1 MTDLYTF
8 CFRIKSWRVLIAFVL
23 ISNNFCFAQEN
34 IRFERISINEG
45 LSQSDV
51 KCFVQDKF
59 GFLWIG
65 TRDGLNKYDGIDFH
79 KYTRKKNDSTSL
91 YFNKILDLEIDPSGN
106 IWISST
112 GGISIYD
119 YQKDNFQNFFPTDK
133 ALQDAEINHILLTGE
148 NTALLSTSKG
158 LISFDRKQR
167 KFFIDQDL
175 ALFKGMQVSNTYV
188 TPNQEI
194 WVGTGKGVF
203 IRNSARTAW
212 ARLLENNS
220 IQNMYFDRNGKVYF
234 SASTG
239 LFSYDLKKKEMKKIV
254 MPPDIA
260 FVNDVIRV
268 KNGDLWVAGYKVM
281 VLDKNDSVK
290 YLLGHDKFNNYS
302 LSEDRA
308 RTLFQTRDE
317 VIWVGTFGYGLNK
330 FNPDI
335 AEFSYLSEQSSLPLS
350 SNYVSAVF
358 TADDTTLL
366 VGTSRG
372 LDIIDLKRKSSKHF
386 SADKDLFRIF
396 KIVVDKK
403 KNIWVSSSNGF
414 LLYSGDKLIPQDISL
429 RSVYDFA
436 EWDDSH
442 LILASEG
449 RGVYLFNKK
458 THLTSL
464 FIPAGNLP
472 EEVSCL
478 LVEEDHVWI
487 GGKNGLRLYTRK
499 GQLIKNF
506 TASDNS
512 SGSFHA
518 SFIKSVYRDSR
529 KNLWIGTW
537 GGGLGLLNIKDSTF
551 ASYTE
556 SDGLPNNVVYGMV
569 EDRSGTLWLSTNLG
583 LSAFNSK
590 DKTFRNF
597 DFYDGLQSNEFNTGA
612 YFKSASGKLYFG
624 GVNGL
629 SFFEPEEILEHD
641 PIPPILI
648 TAITLRNKAL
658 TFHDKDSLRNVLMID
673 KIRSG
678 WKENDI
684 EVNFTLI
691 DFKQA
696 LKHNF
701 QYSMQD
707 TTWYNIGNRRNLEL
721 IDLTPGHHEIKVRT
735 RNPDLNWSEAKVLL
749 TIDIIPAVWQ
759 RRWFKIVITLVLLFM
774 LFAAYRYRVVRL
786 KRANVV
792 LNKLVT
798 DRTKE
803 IQTMNE
809 GIESQNAQLRE
820 LNKELEAFSYSI
832 SHDLRSPLRAIIGY
846 SKMLEEDFR
855 EKLDDNGKRLLGVV
869 QEKALRMSSLIDDLL
884 EFSKLGRKSL
894 QKTEIDTEEI
904 LKKVIN
910 EINTSTQHRTDIRL
924 GRLPSIYADRS
935 LFSQVWINLISNAI
949 KYSANKE
956 TPVVEIG
963 SDVKEHEIIFYIKDN
978 GAGFNM
984 SYADKLFGVFQ
995 RLHGT
1000 EFPGTGVG
1008 LALVKRIVDKHGGR
1022 VWADAK
1028 ENEGATFYFS
1038 LPRR

>member
-1 MTDLYTF
+1 MADLYIF
-8 CFRIKSWRVLIAFVL
+8 CFKIKSWRTLVAFIF

-34 IRFERISINEG
+34 IRFERISVNEG

-51 KCFVQDKF
+51 KSFVQDKF
-59 GFLWIG
+59 GFLWVG
-65 TRDGLNKYDGIDFH
+65 TRDGLNKYDGVEFR
-79 KYTRKKNDSTSL
+79 KYTRNKSDSTSL
-91 YFNKILDLEIDPSGN
+91 YFNKILDLEMDLSGD

-112 GGISIYD
+112 GGISVYD
-119 YQKDNFQNFFPTDK
+119 YQKDKFQNFFPSDK
-133 ALQDAEINHILLTGE
+133 ALQDADINHILLTGE

-158 LISFDRKQR
+158 LINFDRKQR

-175 ALFKGMQVSNTYV
+175 ALFKDMQVSNAYL
-188 TPNQEI
+188 TPDDGI

-203 IRNSARTAW
+203 IKSSAHSGW

-220 IQNMYFDRNGKVYF
+220 IQNMYFDKNGKVYF

-239 LFSYDLKKKEMKKIV
+239 LFSYDLKKKKMEQIV
-254 MPPDIA
+254 LPPDVA
-260 FVNDVIRV
+260 FINDVLRM

-290 YLLGHDKFNNYS
+290 YILGHDKFNNYS
-302 LSEDRA
+302 LSENRA

-335 AEFSYLSEQSSLPLS
+335 AEFSYLGEQSSLPLT
-350 SNYVSAVF
+350 SNYVSAIF

-396 KIVVDKK
+396 KIITDQEKK
-403 KNIWVSSSNGF
+403 IWVSSSNGL
-414 LLYSGDKLIPQDISL
+414 LLYSGNNLVPQDISL

-442 LILASEG
+442 LILTSG
-449 RGVYLFNKK
+449 DRGIYLFNKK
-458 THLTSL
+458 THQTSL

-472 EEVSCL
+472 QEVSCL
-478 LVEEDHVWI
+478 LVENDHLWV
-487 GGKNGLRLYTRK
+487 GGKNGLILFTRQ

-506 TASDNS
+506 KAGNNS
-512 SGSFHA
+512 PGSFPSSLVK
-518 SFIKSVYRDSR
+518 SFYRDSR

-537 GGGLGLLNIKDSTF
+537 GGGLSLLNTKDSTF
-551 ASYTE
+551 TTYTE
-556 SDGLPNNVVYGMV
+556 NDGLPNNVVYGML

-583 LSAFNSK
+583 ISAFNPK

-597 DFYDGLQSNEFNTGA
+597 DFFDGLQSNEFNTGA
-612 YFKSASGKLYFG
+612 YFRSARGKLYFG

-629 SFFEPEEILEHD
+629 SFFNPEKILEHD
-641 PIPPILI
+641 PVPPILV

-658 TFHDKDSLRNVLMID
+658 TFKDSDSLRNVLMID

-684 EVNFTLI
+684 GVNFTLI

-696 LKHNF
+696 LKRSF
-701 QYSMQD
+701 QYSIQD
-707 TTWYNIGNRRNLEL
+707 TIWYNIGNRRNMEL
-721 IDLTPGHHEIKVRT
+721 IGLSAGRHEIKVRT
-735 RNPDLNWSEAKVLL
+735 RKPDANWSQPEVLL

-759 RRWFKIVITLVLLFM
+759 RTWFKITAVLVFLLM
-774 LFAAYRYRVVRL
+774 IFAVYRYRVVRL
-786 KRANVV
+786 KQANVV

-809 GIESQNAQLRE
+809 GIESQNDQLRE
-820 LNKELEAFSYSI
+820 LNNELEAFSYSI
-832 SHDLRSPLRAIIGY
+832 SHDLRAPLRAIIGY
-846 SKMLEEDFR
+846 SKMLEEDFH
-855 EKLDDNGKRLLGVV
+855 EKLDDDGKGLLNSV
-869 QEKALRMSSLIDDLL
+869 QENALRMSNLIDDLL
-884 EFSKLGRKSL
+884 EFSKLGKKGIR
-894 QKTEIDTEEI
+894 KTEIDTEKLLKEI
-904 LKKVIN
+904 IN
-910 EINTSTQHRTDIRL
+910 EINTSTPHKADIRL
-924 GRLPSIYADRS
+924 GTLPSIYADRS
-935 LFSQVWINLISNAI
+935 LLSQVWINLISNAI

-956 TPVVEIG
+956 APVVEIG
-963 SDVKEHEIIFYIKDN
+963 SDTKENKIIFYVKDN

-984 SYADKLFGVFQ
+984 NYADKLFGVFQ
-995 RLHGT
+995 RLHGA

-1038 LPRR
+1038 LPK

>member
-1 MTDLYTF
+1 MSDLYIF
-8 CFRIKSWRVLIAFVL
+8 CFKIKSWLVFVAFIF
-23 ISNNFCFAQEN
+23 ISNNSCIAQEN
-34 IRFERISINEG
+34 IRFERISVNEG

-51 KCFVQDKF
+51 KSFVQDKF

-65 TRDGLNKYDGIDFH
+65 TRDGLNKYDGVEFR
-79 KYTRKKNDSTSL
+79 KYIRNRKDSTSL
-91 YFNKILDLEIDPSGN
+91 YFNKILDLEIDLSGN

-119 YQKDNFQNFFPTDK
+119 YRKDNFQNFFPADK
-133 ALQDAEINHILLTGE
+133 TLQDADINHILLTGE

-158 LISFDRKQR
+158 LISFDRTQR
-167 KFFIDQDL
+167 EFFIDRGL
-175 ALFKGMQVSNTYV
+175 ALFKGMQVSNAYL
-188 TPNQEI
+188 TPDQGI
-194 WVGTGKGVF
+194 WVGTDKGVF
-203 IRNSARTAW
+203 MKSSVHSGW
-212 ARLLENNS
+212 VRLLENNS
-220 IQNMYFDRNGKVYF
+220 IQHMHFDRNGKVYF

-239 LFSYDLKKKEMKKIV
+239 LFSYDLKKRQMKQIV
-254 MPPDIA
+254 MPPGVA
-260 FVNDVIRV
+260 FINDVVRM
-268 KNGDLWVAGYKVM
+268 KNGDLWVAGYKVI

-350 SNYVSAVF
+350 SNYVSAIF

-372 LDIIDLKRKSSKHF
+372 LDIIDLKRKLSQHF
-386 SADKDLFRIF
+386 SGDKDLFRIF
-396 KIVVDKK
+396 KIAADRE

-414 LLYSGDKLIPQDISL
+414 LLYSGNKLVPQDISL
-429 RSVYDFA
+429 RGVYDFA
-436 EWDDSH
+436 EWDNSH
-442 LILASEG
+442 LILTTESQG
-449 RGVYLFNKK
+449 IYLFNKK
-458 THLTSL
+458 THQASL
-464 FIPAGNLP
+464 FIPASNLP

-478 LVEEDHVWI
+478 LVEDDHLWV
-487 GGKNGLRLYTRK
+487 GGESGLKLYTRK

-506 TASDNS
+506 KADGNS
-512 SGSFHA
+512 PGSFQ
-518 SFIKSVYRDSR
+518 SSLIKSFYRDSR
-529 KNLWIGTW
+529 KNLWVGTW
-537 GGGLGLLNIKDSTF
+537 GGGFGLLNIKDSSFTT
-551 ASYTE
+551 YTE
-556 SDGLPNNVVYGMV
+556 NDGLPNNVVYGML

-583 LSAFNSK
+583 ISAFNPK
-590 DKTFRNF
+590 GRTFRNF
-597 DFYDGLQSNEFNTGA
+597 DFFDGLQSNEFNTGA

-629 SFFEPEEILEHD
+629 SFFDPEKILKHD
-641 PIPPILI
+641 PVPPILI

-658 TFHDKDSLRNVLMID
+658 TFQDSDSLRNVLMID

-696 LKHNF
+696 LKQNF
-701 QYSMQD
+701 QYSIQD

-721 IDLTPGHHEIKVRT
+721 IGLSAGRHEIKVRA
-735 RNPDLNWSEAKVLL
+735 RKPDTNWSKPVVLL
-749 TIDIIPAVWQ
+749 TIDIVPAVWQ
-759 RRWFKIVITLVLLFM
+759 RTWFKIAAILGFLF
-774 LFAAYRYRVVRL
+774 LIYAGYRYRMVRL
-786 KRANVV
+786 KQANVA
-792 LNKLVT
+792 LNKLVA

-809 GIESQNAQLRE
+809 GIKSQNDQLRE

-832 SHDLRSPLRAIIGY
+832 SHDLRAPLRAIIGY
-846 SKMLEEDFR
+846 SGMLKEDFY
-855 EKLDDNGKRLLGVV
+855 EKLDDDGKRLLNIV
-869 QEKALRMSSLIDDLL
+869 QKSALRMSSLIDDLL
-884 EFSKLGRKSL
+884 EFSKLGRKEL
-894 QKTEIDTEEI
+894 QKTEIDTEEF
-904 LKKVIN
+904 LKKIIT
-910 EINTSTQHRTDIRL
+910 EINTSIQHNADIRL
-924 GRLPSIYADRS
+924 GILPLIYADSS

-963 SDVKEHEIIFYIKDN
+963 SDTKKNEIIFYIKDN
-978 GAGFNM
+978 GAGFDM
-984 SYADKLFGVFQ
+984 KYADKLFGVFQ

-1022 VWADAK
+1022 IWADAK

-1038 LPRR
+1038 LPK